1 MPNQTTQFRNEI
13 KLFLQAGL
21 LIFIFTVGVGILNG
35 LDVVDFDRKMLM
47 AHVHA
52 GTLGWITLGFIAV
65 CLWIFSEGQAVTG
78 WRAAAPRWLGIAAA
92 VSIAFYAY
100 AFYTGNLD
108 LRLAGGSLT
117 LAAIVGFYVWIV
129 VQMRGAT
136 LSTPRLG
143 MFAAATTLTIGSVLG
158 VMLGIWLKGGL
169 QSLPR
174 GIFVT
179 HPTTMVVG
187 YLVLAGM
194 ALSEWRLDPESAGK
208 PTSKAGWA
216 QVALPF
222 IGGLVLTA
230 GALTNNQMIIGMYI
244 PLQVIGVIIY
254 LIRLGPKMLAAS
266 WLAGGP
272 ARHYAISAV
281 FLVANVGLIT
291 YLIVNFVS
299 GAYGDPPDFALI
311 PSWLVFAMDHAM
323 FIGVMTNGLFG
334 LVSEAARTPST
345 TFHSAQDA
353 RLWPWADHALFWGMN
368 VGAIGFV
375 VGLMQKSA
383 PIKQVFAPIMGT
395 AILIAIVTYTLR
407 LQARSR
413 VVTAQAEAQ

>member
-1 MPNQTTQFRNEI
+1 MSTTQFRSEI
-13 KLFLQAGL
+13 KLLLQAGL
-21 LIFIFTVGVGILNG
+21 LIFSFTVVIGILNG

-52 GTLGWITLGFIAV
+52 GTLGWITLGFIAA
-65 CLWIFSEGQAVTG
+65 CLWVFSEGQAVTG
-78 WRAAAPRWLGIAAA
+78 WRAAAPRWLGVAAA

-117 LAAIVGFYVWIV
+117 LAAIVGFYAWIV

-143 MFAAATTLTIGSVLG
+143 MFAAATTLTIGAVLG
-158 VMLGIWLKGGL
+158 VMMGIWLKGWL
-169 QSLPR
+169 PSLSSSL
-174 GIFVT
+174 FVT

-208 PTSKAGWA
+208 PASKGGWA
-216 QVALPF
+216 QVVLPF
-222 IGGLVLTA
+222 VGGVIITF
-230 GALTNNQMIIGMYI
+230 GALANDPMLIGLYI
-244 PLQVIGVIIY
+244 PFQVIGIIIY
-254 LIRLGPKMLAAS
+254 LVRLRPKMLAVP

-272 ARHYAISAV
+272 QRHYAISAV

-291 YLIVNFVS
+291 YLIVNFIS
-299 GAYGDPPDFALI
+299 GAYGSPPDFTKI
-311 PSWLVFAMDHAM
+311 PSWMIFAMDHAM

-334 LVSEAARTPST
+334 LVFDASSDPST
-345 TFHSAQDA
+345 RFAAQGA
-353 RLWPWADHALFWGMN
+353 RLRSWADHVLFWGMN
-368 VGAIGFV
+368 VGVVGFV
-375 VGLMQKSA
+375 VGLAQQSSL
-383 PIKQVFAPIMGT
+383 IKQVFSPIMGVS
-395 AILIAIVTYTLR
+395 ILLAIVVYLVR
-407 LQARSR
+407 LQKATNS
-413 VVTAQAEAQ
+413 